1 MASFIFTDDYSWF
14 TSTASNF
21 EPIHKVSFLTA
32 AINNIP
38 IEREII
44 LLPNNTQYMF
54 LFVIKP
60 T

>member
-1 MASFIFTDDYSWF
+1 MASFIFTGDYSWL

-38 IEREII
+38 IER
-44 LLPNNTQYMF
+44 NNT
-54 LFVIKP
+54 IA
-60 T
+60 